1 MAFRTI
7 HTPATTHPHGHYSQA
22 IVYNGTVYVS
32 GVLGNSED
40 QHVRAERSIED
51 QARNCFDQMGII
63 LAAASS
69 DMAHVLKLNV
79 FVARIDLWPRVN
91 TICEAVFK
99 DHRPARIVVPCDEM
113 RLGSLI
119 EMDAVAAVID

>member
-22 IVYNGTVYVS
+22 VVHNGTVYVS

-40 QHVRAERSIED
+40 QHVGADRSIED
-51 QARNCFDQMGII
+51 QAVNCFDQLRII
-63 LAAASS
+63 LEAASS

-91 TICEAVFK
+91 TICETIFNG
-99 DHRPARIVVPCDEM
+99 HRPARIVVPCDEM